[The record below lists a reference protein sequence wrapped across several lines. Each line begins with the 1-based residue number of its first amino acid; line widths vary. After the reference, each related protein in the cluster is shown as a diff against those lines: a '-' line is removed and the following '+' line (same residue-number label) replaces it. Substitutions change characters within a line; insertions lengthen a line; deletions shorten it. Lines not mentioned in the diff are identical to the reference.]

1 MLIESEKDIL
11 RNIASQC
18 PDTLG
23 VPVFLARSLLIVLDT
38 FSQLSP
44 CEISR
49 LSEVDADSL
58 DQDTSGG
65 GGGEFL
71 KVYPNPADQLVNLE
85 HTLSAGTGYAFR
97 VINAL
102 GHEMLYQEL
111 EENEN
116 IYQWDT
122 SSIQQG
128 MYYVFLYKDGLL
140 MEYKLLSVLH

>member
-1 MLIESEKDIL
+1 MELKVG
-11 RNIASQC
+11 NI
-18 PDTLG
+18 
-23 VPVFLARSLLIVLDT
+23 
-38 FSQLSP
+38 QLSGFA
-44 CEISR
+44 IG
-49 LSEVDADSL
+49 EV
-58 DQDTSGG
+58 G
-65 GGGEFL
+65 
-71 KVYPNPADQLVNLE
+71 KVYPNPADQFVNLE
-85 HTLSAGTGYAFR
+85 HTLSAGAGYVFR